1 MRVLVLHAHPNPES
15 YNAALYRRAVERL
28 KVAGHEVDACD
39 LHEEDFQPVLSR
51 AERVGYHA
59 IPANRAPVEAYVQR
73 LEKAEALVLVYPVW
87 NFGFPAILKG
97 FIDRVFLPGVSF
109 RIVDGLVRPNLQ
121 HITKLMVITTYG
133 GPRWRA
139 FLMGDPPRKFAT
151 RVLRALIKPTASRSY
166 LAHYDMNRSTDATRK
181 AFMANVDAAL
191 AKF

>member
-15 YNAALYRRAVERL
+15 YNAALYRLTVERL
-28 KVAGHEVDACD
+28 KAAGHEVDACD
-39 LHEEDFQPVLSR
+39 LHDEDFQPVLSK
-51 AERVGYHA
+51 AERLGYHA

-73 LEKAEALVLVYPVW
+73 LERAEALVLIYPVW

-109 RIVDGLVRPNLQ
+109 KIVDGLVRPSLQ

-139 FLMGDPPRKFAT
+139 FLVGDPPRKYAT
-151 RVLRALIKPTASRSY
+151 RVLRALIRPTASSSY

-181 AFMANVDAAL
+181 AFIDKVVAAL